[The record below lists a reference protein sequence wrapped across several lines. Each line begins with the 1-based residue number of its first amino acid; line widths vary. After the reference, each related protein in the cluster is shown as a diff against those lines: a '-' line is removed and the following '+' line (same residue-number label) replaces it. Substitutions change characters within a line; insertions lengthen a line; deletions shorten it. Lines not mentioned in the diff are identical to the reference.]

1 MNFYPIHVKQG
12 RTPQNTNAQRDL
24 IVKTVIFGVCVIDT
38 NYYILS
44 LLRVNVSK

>member
-24 IVKTVIFGVCVIDT
+24 IVKTVFWGCV
-38 NYYILS
+38 
-44 LLRVNVSK
+44 LLIPIITFFLY